1 MVLILQ
7 APWIQSPLLDLS
19 FSDMD
24 PTRICTG
31 KGAVTL
37 RASSSYREIPS
48 SSPVS
53 PQETPKQE
61 RKTGVLLWRP
71 RGRVSKVGGRGIHW
85 LPPDSQG
92 PLHSLLLSPLWWVMI
107 TALNEQVL
115 TGFRQSDHCILAFDG
130 MWAVCTS
137 ADCVQEDREGLGV
150 SGRSAETASRLGF
163 SEPIPT
169 SGSSAVTIH
178 VGLGLEQNP
187 RETEKCRWLSGLISS
202 QEDRELT

>member
-61 RKTGVLLWRP
+61 RKTGALLWRP
-71 RGRVSKVGGRGIHW
+71 RGRVSKGGGGGLGIHW

-107 TALNEQVL
+107 TA
-115 TGFRQSDHCILAFDG
+115 
-130 MWAVCTS
+130 
-137 ADCVQEDREGLGV
+137 
-150 SGRSAETASRLGF
+150 
-163 SEPIPT
+163 
-169 SGSSAVTIH
+169 
-178 VGLGLEQNP
+178 
-187 RETEKCRWLSGLISS
+187 
-202 QEDRELT
+202 